1 MSVRFVADAA
11 DAVCRVQLDGLTA
24 LFHRPSGQTH
34 ILVSPAPEIL
44 DALGDSPAD
53 LPTLIARL
61 SERFELGADADA
73 AVAARLGEL
82 ETAGLVR
89 RT

>member
-1 MSVRFVADAA
+1 MAVRFVADAA
-11 DAVCRVQLDGLTA
+11 DAVCRAQLDSLTA

-44 DALGDSPAD
+44 DALGGAPAD
-53 LPTLIARL
+53 LTTLVARL
-61 SERFELGADADA
+61 AARFELGPNA
-73 AVAARLGEL
+73 ASLVAARLGEL